1 MRLGPQS
8 CVNTAELHFGP
19 GSKLTVLGK
28 GAQLGVR
35 ECVMGRDGKRGQRPS
50 SVLGCAQRRA
60 APGPGTPGS
69 GRGRSDGASRVAG
82 GLAESGAAAEFLSRA
97 SVL

>member
-8 CVNTAELHFGP
+8 CVNTGQLPFGA

-28 GAQLGVR
+28 WGQLGIR
-35 ECVMGRDGKRGQRPS
+35 EHIVGRDGKREQLPS
-50 SVLGCAQRRA
+50 SVRGCAQRRA
-60 APGPGTPGS
+60 APGRETPGS

-82 GLAESGAAAEFLSRA
+82 DLAESGAAAEFLSWA